1 MKALTLAKLQIRID
15 DGLKKKWLLKAK
27 EQSTPLTDLI
37 NMAIDGTKVMR
48 RKRVNADAALIREL
62 ARLGNNI
69 KQITKWANR
78 YKADANAMAVIVEL
92 INIDR

>member
-1 MKALTLAKLQIRID
+1 M
-15 DGLKKKWLLKAK
+15 KAK

-37 NMAIDGTKVMR
+37 NMAVNGTQVTR
-48 RKRVNADAALIREL
+48 RKHVNVDSAFIREK

-69 KQITKWANR
+69 NQITKWANR